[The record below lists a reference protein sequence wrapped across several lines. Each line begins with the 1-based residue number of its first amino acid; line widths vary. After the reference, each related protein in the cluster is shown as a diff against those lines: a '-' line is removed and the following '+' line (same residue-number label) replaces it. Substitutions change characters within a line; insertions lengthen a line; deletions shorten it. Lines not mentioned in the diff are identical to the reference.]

1 VTPAG
6 LSHNAAMTEPDP
18 IQPSDPAPPHRPLVA
33 RAEQVVVLVLALAVV
48 AGVAWRG
55 ISYWRV
61 GTEPLEVAPPA
72 AGPTYRVN
80 VNAADWVVLA
90 LVPGLGETLS
100 RRIVEARQARGGRF
114 QSLDDLK
121 EVRGIGDKTL
131 DRVRP
136 YLFVGEPQGGTE
148 PVVMTDEPPAR
159 RPGGEPSARR

>member
-1 VTPAG
+1 
-6 LSHNAAMTEPDP
+6 MT
-18 IQPSDPAPPHRPLVA
+18 DPAPILPTGPKRTWIA
-33 RAEQVVVLVLALAVV
+33 RGEQLALVLLAVAVV

-55 ISYWRV
+55 ISCWRV
-61 GTEPLEVAPPA
+61 GAEPLDVAPPA

-100 RRIVEARQARGGRF
+100 KRIVEVREARGGRF

-121 EVRGIGDKTL
+121 EVHGIGDKIL

-136 YLFVGEPQGGTE
+136 YLFVGEPKAGPE
-148 PVVMTDEPPAR
+148 PVTMPDEPPAR
-159 RPGGEPSARR
+159 RPEGEPSARR